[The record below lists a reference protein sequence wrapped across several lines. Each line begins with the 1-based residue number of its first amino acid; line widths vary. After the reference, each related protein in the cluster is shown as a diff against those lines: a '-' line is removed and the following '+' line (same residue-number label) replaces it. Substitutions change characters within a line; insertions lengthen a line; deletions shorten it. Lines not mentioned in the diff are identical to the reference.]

1 MPSDPVKPKPKRV
14 RREKLELAYLRDLVG
29 ELESKRTLLRS
40 KRLNQLKTGC
50 HDSGIAAASLV
61 SRSNSEIPS
70 TWMGLAALQ
79 LRDRS
84 LAVER
89 NQKLRCSIRG
99 YIELVSKLQQLFH
112 KQIPQKDALAE
123 SASSA
128 RDKHHKF
135 WDLSANADEEIFTD
149 QLATVARL
157 RLELQQRGCEVPA
170 TALSLNWGLSR
181 GHMMVKQDENKGAVL
196 EMHCGTT
203 VPFKLEVAARAYWRF
218 FCLEH
223 GERSLGDSGAKLSNG
238 TIARSFSLRL
248 EFEGLVSEVT
258 GKYTC
263 QTNMEEDKITIVWV
277 EHADVFEFGGIKFNG
292 LQYQKRASMTLRR
305 VPREGRG
312 NESTSTVV
320 ETYFQTVPVFHDCV
334 ADKLQQTRAFIDS
347 AHRSHSKLDKIVC
360 QHMSNLLLEEDWKAT
375 FG

>member
-1 MPSDPVKPKPKRV
+1 
-14 RREKLELAYLRDLVG
+14 
-29 ELESKRTLLRS
+29 
-40 KRLNQLKTGC
+40 
-50 HDSGIAAASLV
+50 
-61 SRSNSEIPS
+61 
-70 TWMGLAALQ
+70 MGLAALQ

-128 RDKHHKF
+128 RDKHHKSTS
-135 WDLSANADEEIFTD
+135 DCGKTST
-149 QLATVARL
+149 
-157 RLELQQRGCEVPA
+157 ELQQRGYEVPA

-218 FCLEH
+218 FASNM
-223 GERSLGDSGAKLSNG
+223 ERDLSGQRFSVGGDRQVHLPK
-238 TIARSFSLRL
+238 
-248 EFEGLVSEVT
+248 
-258 GKYTC
+258 
-263 QTNMEEDKITIVWV
+263 NMEEDRSRSWWV

-347 AHRSHSKLDKIVC
+347 AHRSHRKLDKIVC

>member
-40 KRLNQLKTGC
+40 KRLNQLKTGAMVRT
-50 HDSGIAAASLV
+50 DP
-61 SRSNSEIPS
+61 R
-70 TWMGLAALQ
+70 
-79 LRDRS
+79 
-84 LAVER
+84 VER

-157 RLELQQRGCEVPA
+157 RLELQQRGYEVPA

-218 FCLEH
+218 VCLEH
-223 GERSLGDSGAKLSNG
+223 GERSLGAANG

-347 AHRSHSKLDKIVC
+347 AHRSHRKLDKIVC